1 MAATAGCRSNA
12 VAARPTPA
20 FHLSTSVGVPR
31 REGLEAALKCRSCR
45 TPRYS
50 SPIIELTET
59 DEIAPY
65 AWVNPDEDHKTTLL
79 EIGVLKHCL
88 STAWSIAQASA
99 SDGSVSI
106 VFDCASPGPA

>member
-1 MAATAGCRSNA
+1 
-12 VAARPTPA
+12 
-20 FHLSTSVGVPR
+20 VPR

-65 AWVNPDEDHKTTLL
+65 AWVNPDEDHEATLL
-79 EIGVLKHCL
+79 EIGVFKHCL
-88 STAWSIAQASA
+88 STAWSIAWSIAQASA
-99 SDGSVSI
+99 RDGSVSI
-106 VFDCASPGPA
+106 AIFDWPTR